1 MAFSSEPVTF
11 QIEVLSKVHNENDD
25 REKKDLKRKLAA
37 CQKELEEAREQ
48 IRQRRDEVNK
58 VCKESRD
65 AMHKVD
71 LVLRQGVY
79 ERRALS
85 KEQVNELSEHLCKA
99 HNVTFEITDPG
110 SSCGSSSCSDSEDS
124 DEQCYL

>member
-1 MAFSSEPVTF
+1 MASSSTTLQVEA
-11 QIEVLSKVHNENDD
+11 LSVVHAEFADVDKN
-25 REKKDLKRKLAA
+25 DLKRKLAA

-48 IRQRRDEVNK
+48 IRQRRDEVNR

-65 AMHKVD
+65 SVHQVD
-71 LVLRQGVY
+71 LLLQQGVY

-99 HNVTFEITDPG
+99 HNVLFQITDPD

-124 DEQCYL
+124 DEQ

>member
-1 MAFSSEPVTF
+1 MASSSEPVTF
-11 QIEVLSKVHNENDD
+11 QLEALSALHAEYACK
-25 REKKDLKRKLAA
+25 EKKDLKRKLAA

-48 IRQRRDEVNK
+48 IRQRRDEVNQG
-58 VCKESRD
+58 CKENKNY
-65 AMHKVD
+65 MHYVD

-85 KEQVNELSEHLCKA
+85 KEQVNDLSHHLCNA
-99 HNVTFEITDPG
+99 HNVLNQIKDPG

-124 DEQCYL
+124 DEQ